1 MARGIRV
8 EYPGAFYHVMA
19 RGNRRERIFLDDGD
33 RRFFCQTVGETCERT
48 GWRVHAWAL
57 MSNHYHLMVETPE
70 ANLVAGMQWLQN
82 TYTRRY
88 NSRHQLWGRLFGD
101 RYKAVLSEGDSQY
114 YYCSL
119 MDYIHL
125 NPVRVGLVR
134 RAEGQSV
141 RDYAWSSIAT
151 GYAVPASRRPSW
163 LAIGDGLA
171 MAQCADTAAGRRR
184 FVAHLDERARQ
195 EGTRGAG
202 VIAAE
207 GDRRRSHLR
216 HGWYWGS
223 QTFAEKILKLS
234 EKAVRS
240 RRNRTYRSGALSRTH
255 DQKEAERLL
264 QEGLAAADLDENE
277 LGSLP
282 GSDARK
288 AALAGL
294 LLDRTVARQSWIA
307 ERLAMRSAANVS
319 QQVRR
324 HRIQNPKLP
333 AKLKAYLQSVK
344 IC

>member
-8 EYPGAFYHVMA
+8 EYAGAFYHVMA
-19 RGNRRERIFLDDGD
+19 RGNRRERIFRDQSD
-33 RRFFCQTVGETCERT
+33 RRFFCQTLGEACERA

-57 MSNHYHLMVETPE
+57 MSNHYHLMLETPKG
-70 ANLVAGMQWLQN
+70 NLVAGMQWLQN

-101 RYKAVLSEGDSQY
+101 RYKAVLSEGGSPH

-134 RAEGQSV
+134 IGEGQSV
-141 RDYAWSSIAT
+141 RDYPWSSVAA
-151 GYAVPASRRPSW
+151 GYAVPARQRASW
-163 LAIGDGLA
+163 LAAGDGLA
-171 MAQCADTAAGRRR
+171 MAQCADTAAGRRQ
-184 FVAHLDERARQ
+184 FVAHLDKRAQ
-195 EGTRGAG
+195 EEGTRGAG

-223 QTFAEKILKLS
+223 QAFAEKMLKLS
-234 EKAVRS
+234 ENAVGS
-240 RRNRTYRSGALSRTH
+240 RKNRTYRSGALSRTH
-255 DQKEAERLL
+255 DQREAERLL
-264 QEGLAAADLDENE
+264 QGGLEAADLDEDA
-277 LGSLP
+277 LSGLP
-282 GSDARK
+282 GSDVRK
-288 AALAGL
+288 AALASL
-294 LLDRTVARQSWIA
+294 LLERTVSRQSWIA
-307 ERLAMRSAANVS
+307 ERLLMRSAANVS

-324 HRIQNPKLP
+324 HRLKKPKLP
-333 AKLKAYLQSVK
+333 AKLKAYIQSVK